1 MKKVYICSPCRGD
14 YENNIQRAKEYSRAT
29 AMKGCIPIAPH
40 IYLTQ
45 FMDDTIPAERELALS
60 FGRELVLQCDELWA
74 FGLSHPSAG
83 MAGEIEVAKAAGI
96 PVLNGFEEISRVGP
110 APAAAPD
117 PEPQDAGSVTLHLPG
132 PIGSISVEIDA
143 RIVCD
148 LAEQFKAQPGAH
160 FDIGPGGEPID

>member
-1 MKKVYICSPCRGD
+1 
-14 YENNIQRAKEYSRAT
+14 
-29 AMKGCIPIAPH
+29 
-40 IYLTQ
+40 
-45 FMDDTIPAERELALS
+45 MDDTIPAERELALS

-96 PVLNGFEEISRVGP
+96 PVLNGFEEISRV
-110 APAAAPD
+110 
-117 PEPQDAGSVTLHLPG
+117 
-132 PIGSISVEIDA
+132 EIDA

>member
-1 MKKVYICSPCRGD
+1 M
-14 YENNIQRAKEYSRAT
+14 
-29 AMKGCIPIAPH
+29 
-40 IYLTQ
+40 
-45 FMDDTIPAERELALS
+45 
-60 FGRELVLQCDELWA
+60 
-74 FGLSHPSAG
+74 
-83 MAGEIEVAKAAGI
+83 
-96 PVLNGFEEISRVGP
+96 NGFEEISRVGP

>member
-1 MKKVYICSPCRGD
+1 
-14 YENNIQRAKEYSRAT
+14 
-29 AMKGCIPIAPH
+29 
-40 IYLTQ
+40 
-45 FMDDTIPAERELALS
+45 
-60 FGRELVLQCDELWA
+60 
-74 FGLSHPSAG
+74 

-96 PVLNGFEEISRVGP
+96 PVLNGFEEIGRVGP